1 MEYMGKDFKTVNIPD
16 YSNYMISKDGD
27 IFSIERNRII
37 KHIVDEYGTHKIALQ
52 TDKHCEKHKF
62 RVCDLLFKTWN
73 IVVDRKNFPNLIEED
88 TEYLNRVN
96 RTEMMYNGTLFKNI
110 NIPGYENYMVNSVGD
125 IYTKRTGE
133 LMVPKYDKDGYLCIG
148 LYSTITGKRI
158 NVRIHRAVMYTF
170 GSPPP
175 ANDKDITV
183 DHIDG
188 NIINNDISNL
198 RWLSRS
204 ENSLPIYK
212 HTKQFKS
219 EIKRNRISQER
230 LREKCNVDGIVTDY
244 IDNGFTKQQIR
255 EKYNV
260 SEICFRDVV
269 EPFINVL
276 FTKNEEL
283 GLDDFDPDTEYDIT
297 DYTRF
302 VEDIDE

>member
-1 MEYMGKDFKTVNIPD
+1 MEYMGKEFKTINIPG

-27 IFSIERNRII
+27 IFSVDRNRII

-62 RVCDLLFKTWN
+62 RVCDLLLKTWD
-73 IVVDRKNFPNLIEED
+73 IVVDRKEFPNLIEED

-125 IYTKRTGE
+125 VYTKRSGE

-230 LREKCNVDGIVTDY
+230 LREKCDVDGIVTDY

-260 SEICFRDVV
+260 SEICFRDII
-269 EPFINVL
+269 EPFINIL

-283 GLDDFDPDTEYDIT
+283 GLDDFDPDAEYDIT

-302 VEDIDE
+302 VEDINE

>member
-1 MEYMGKDFKTVNIPD
+1 MEYMGKEFKTVNIPG

-27 IFSIERNRII
+27 MFSVDRNRII
-37 KHIVDEYGTHKIALQ
+37 KHHIDEYGTHKIVMQ

-62 RVCDLLFKTWN
+62 RVCDLLLKTWD
-73 IVVDRKNFPNLIEED
+73 IVVDRKEFPNLIEED

-125 IYTKRTGE
+125 VYTKRTGE
-133 LMVPKYDKDGYLCIG
+133 LMVPKYDKDGYLCLG

-158 NVRIHRAVMYTF
+158 NIRVHRAVMYTF

-175 ANDKDITV
+175 ADDKDVTV

-212 HTKQFKS
+212 HTKQFKT
-219 EIKRNRISQER
+219 EIKRNRISRER
-230 LREKCNVDGIVTDY
+230 LREKCDVDGIVTDY
-244 IDNGFTKQQIR
+244 IDNSFTKQQIR

-260 SEICFRDVV
+260 SEICFRDAI
-269 EPFINVL
+269 EPFINIL

-283 GLDDFDPDTEYDIT
+283 GLDDFDPDAEYDIT

-302 VEDIDE
+302 VEDINE

>member
-1 MEYMGKDFKTVNIPD
+1 MEYMGKEFKTVNIPG

-62 RVCDLLFKTWN
+62 RVCDLLLKTWD
-73 IVVDRKNFPNLIEED
+73 IVVDRKEFPNLIEED

-125 IYTKRTGE
+125 VYTKRTGE
-133 LMVPKYDKDGYLCIG
+133 LMVPKYDKDGYPTLN
-148 LYSTITGKRI
+148 LYNTITGKRMTF
-158 NVRIHRAVMYTF
+158 RIHIGVIRTF
-170 GSPPP
+170 GDPPP
-175 ANDKDITV
+175 EDMMDPTV

-188 NIINNDISNL
+188 NVANNNVSNL

-204 ENSLPIYK
+204 QNSLPKYK
-212 HTKQFKS
+212 HTCGFK
-219 EIKRNRISQER
+219 ETILRKRISPER
-230 LREKCNVDGIVTDY
+230 LREKFDVDNIRTEYFDNGLTKKQIQEKYRVS
-244 IDNGFTKQQIR
+244 DNGFSDI
-255 EKYNV
+255 
-260 SEICFRDVV
+260 I
-269 EPFINVL
+269 EPFMNIL

-283 GLDDFDPDTEYDIT
+283 GLDDFDPNTKYDIT

-302 VEDIDE
+302 VEDINE

>member
-1 MEYMGKDFKTVNIPD
+1 MEYMGKEFKTVNISG

-37 KHIVDEYGTHKIALQ
+37 KHQIDEYGTHKIALQ

-62 RVCDLLFKTWN
+62 RICDLLLKTWN
-73 IVVDRKNFPNLIEED
+73 IVVDRKEFPNLIEED

-125 IYTKRTGE
+125 VYTKRTGE
-133 LMVPKYDKDGYLCIG
+133 LMVPKYEKDGYPTLG
-148 LYSTITGKRI
+148 LYNIITGKRMTF
-158 NVRIHRAVMYTF
+158 RIHIGVIRTF
-170 GSPPP
+170 GNPPP
-175 ANDKDITV
+175 EGITDLTA

-188 NIINNDISNL
+188 NVANNDISNL

-204 ENSLPIYK
+204 QNSLPKYK
-212 HTKQFKS
+212 HTCGFK
-219 EIKRNRISQER
+219 EIILRKRISPER
-230 LREKCNVDGIVTDY
+230 LREKFDVDNIRTEYFDNGLTKKQIQEKYHDS
-244 IDNGFTKQQIR
+244 DNGFHDAI
-255 EKYNV
+255 
-260 SEICFRDVV
+260 
-269 EPFINVL
+269 EPFINIL

-283 GLDDFDPDTEYDIT
+283 GLDDFDPNAKYDIT

-302 VEDIDE
+302 VEDKNE